1 MPTYTQ
7 YRDPTDTTRG
17 PSPIIWADC
26 PTLEMLHDPGVGY
39 HFFDDFISC
48 PKTDA
53 GLFEGAG
60 ESPGQGGYQFYGTTG
75 VVMSADTAATEP
87 GSVGGILAVTG
98 NDADNDEGVISG
110 GSPAFIISDTA
121 AYSRKLWFEARVNK
135 ASIANDALAV
145 FVGLGWD
152 DDSQVSVAKTLCLT
166 DNAGALGAFSFIG
179 FHIDQADGDA
189 WNFVYKAEGQAET
202 ELISGVAVP
211 VADTY
216 QKLGF
221 VFDPDAPSDQR
232 ITVYVDG
239 VANATYGTATNIA
252 AATFPD
258 AEAMAPVYCAKVG
271 TGSAAVIGRMDWW
284 RCAQLASAT

>member
-1 MPTYTQ
+1 MPNFVQ
-7 YRDPTDTTRG
+7 YKDPTDTTAG
-17 PSPIIWADC
+17 PSEIIWADC
-26 PTLEMLHDPGVGY
+26 PTLEMIHDPGVGY
-39 HFFDDFISC
+39 HFFDDFISA
-48 PKTDA
+48 PNTDA
-53 GLFEGAG
+53 GLFEGLG
-60 ESPGQGGYQFYGTTG
+60 ESPGMGGYQFYGDTG

-87 GSVGGILAVTG
+87 GSVGGVLAVTG

-121 AYSRKLWFEARVNK
+121 AYSKKLWFEARVNK
-135 ASIANDALAV
+135 ASIADNALSM

-152 DDSQVSVAKTLCLT
+152 DDSQESVAKTLCLT
-166 DNAGALGAFSFIG
+166 ADAGALGAFSFIG

-189 WNFVYKAEGQAET
+189 WNFVVKAEGQAET

-221 VFDPDAPSDQR
+221 VYDPDESASRQ

-239 VANATYGTATNIA
+239 AKSGTYGTATNIA

-258 AEAMAPVYCAKVG
+258 AEAMAPVWAAKVG
-271 TGSAAVIGRMDWW
+271 TNSAAVIGRMDWW
-284 RCAQLASAT
+284 RCAQMR